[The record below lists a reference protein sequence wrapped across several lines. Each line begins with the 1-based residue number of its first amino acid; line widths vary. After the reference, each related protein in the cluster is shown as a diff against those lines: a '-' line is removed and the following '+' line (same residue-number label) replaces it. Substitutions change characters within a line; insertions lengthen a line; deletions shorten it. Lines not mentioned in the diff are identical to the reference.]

1 MDISTRNRSI
11 IYTLLRRY
19 NGGHGGKGVN
29 YCNMTHGNM
38 AGEFNVREDNIPEKF
53 ATLERCI
60 SVWDGNKSVFL

>member
-19 NGGHGGKGVN
+19 NGGMGKGVN

-38 AGEFNVREDNIPEKF
+38 AGNLMCEKTIF
-53 ATLERCI
+53 PRNSQLWNGVSPYGMETNL
-60 SVWDGNKSVFL
+60 FL